1 MLAHAYRLSHPLG
14 EWALETSLA
23 SSTPAARLVFNYSA
37 HGSKSSQ
44 VESMVGKS
52 GWLRLDRLEVTA
64 FETTDALL
72 FSGLTDDGGLLD
84 QEACEKLMAIEAQ
97 GHAEQL
103 TDQPPTELN
112 ANSDRHVAAAIADIL
127 DVNQRLFNEE
137 RDKLEKWAEDKLMA
151 AEDALKNT
159 KARIA
164 QLKRDARKAAT
175 LQEQSGIQQDI
186 SALEKQQRRQ
196 RQEIFAVEDE
206 IIDKRDELI
215 ESLQQR
221 LQEKTETN
229 TLFTLRWHVV

>member
-1 MLAHAYRLSHPLG
+1 LG
-14 EWALETSLA
+14 EWTLETSLA
-23 SSTPAARLVFNYSA
+23 SPTPAAELVFNYSA
-37 HGSKSSQ
+37 HGNKISLI
-44 VESMVGKS
+44 ESLIGKA

-64 FETTDALL
+64 FETTDELL
-72 FSGLTDDGGLLD
+72 FSGLTDDGRALD
-84 QEACEKLMAIEAQ
+84 QEACKKLMAVEAQ
-97 GHAEQL
+97 GQPERLA
-103 TDQPPTELN
+103 DQPPAELN
-112 ANSDRHVAAAIADIL
+112 ANSDRHIAAAISNIL
-127 DVNQRLFNEE
+127 EINQRLFNDE

-151 AEDALKNT
+151 SEEALRNT
-159 KARIA
+159 KARIT

-175 LQEQSGIQQDI
+175 LQEQSGIQQEI

-206 IIDKRDELI
+206 IIDKRDQLI